1 MDRRTFIG
9 TVAGGLLAG
18 PFRAEAQ
25 RPDRIRRIGI
35 LLYARQ
41 DLSVIS
47 PCLEEL
53 KALGYV
59 DGKTVA
65 IEYRDAEGQYE
76 RLPGLALSWSGS
88 IRT

>member
-1 MDRRTFIG
+1 MDRREFLG
-9 TVAGGLLAG
+9 TLAGGLLAA
-18 PFRAEAQ
+18 PFGAEAQ

-35 LLYARQ
+35 LLFSQQ
-41 DLSVIS
+41 DLAVIA

-65 IEYRDAEGQYE
+65 LEYRDA
-76 RLPGLALSWSGS
+76 
-88 IRT
+88 